1 MTVAEQ
7 LDRALQRAGIS
18 AARGPGV
25 LVLNEDGQHREYK
38 LAAEDKVIRLDSG
51 ALVIFLVG
59 AK

>member
-25 LVLNEDGQHREYK
+25 LVFNEGGQHREYP
-38 LAAEDKVIRLDSG
+38 LAAGDRFCRLDSG
-51 ALVIFLVG
+51 AIVIFRVG